1 MIQDYFNLALKNLR
15 RKKLRSWL
23 TILGILISIMI
34 IFFLISLSFGLS
46 NAINEQFKML
56 GSDKFF
62 IMAKGQLGAPGT
74 GGAVQLTTKDVDIV
88 EKVLG
93 VKTATYFV
101 VGNAKIEFNDKSR
114 YFMVVGIPMDKTDAL
129 ELIAESANLKADDG
143 RLIAKTDLGKVMIGY
158 DYGYNNVFEHPV
170 RAGDSIIING
180 KEFKVIGILSR
191 IGNPSDDKN
200 IYMILDDFKE
210 LFNSED
216 RVDEILVQVQNENE
230 IKQIAEKTKQKL
242 MKFRDVTEKTIDFTI
257 LTPEEL
263 LASIGT
269 ILNVITA
276 FLVGVAGISLLVG
289 SVGIANTMYT
299 SVLER
304 TREIGTMKAVGAR
317 NSDILYIFVIESG
330 LLGLV
335 GGIIGVIF
343 GFLLGKGVEYVAV
356 NQFNTTLLQVATP
369 FYLFAGCLVF
379 AFLIGVFSGIF
390 PAMQASRLKPVDALR
405 YE

>member
-74 GGAVQLTTKDVDIV
+74 GGAVQLTTKDVEIV

-101 VGNAKIEFNDKSR
+101 AGNAKVEFNDKSR
-114 YFMVVGIPMDKTDAL
+114 YFMVIGIPMDKTDAL

-143 RLIAKTDLGKVMIGY
+143 RLIAKKDLGKVMIGY
-158 DYGYNNVFEHPV
+158 DYAYNNVFGHLV
-170 RAGDSIIING
+170 RAGDTLVING
-180 KEFKVIGILSR
+180 KEFKVVGILSR
-191 IGNPSDDKN
+191 IGNPQDDKN
-200 IYMILDDFKE
+200 IYMIMEDFKE
-210 LFNSED
+210 LFNSGD

-230 IKQIAEKTKQKL
+230 IKQVAEKTKQKL
-242 MKFRDVTEKTIDFTI
+242 MKFRDVTEKTIDFTV

-263 LASIGT
+263 LASIGI

-304 TREIGTMKAVGAR
+304 TKEIGTMKAVGAR

-335 GGIIGVIF
+335 GGIIGIIF

-369 FYLFAGCLVF
+369 FYLFAGCLGF
-379 AFLIGVFSGIF
+379 AFLI
-390 PAMQASRLKPVDALR
+390 
-405 YE
+405 